1 MASLGSLVAVF
12 IIVVITIV
20 AATVIG
26 PFFGS
31 GAFWWKRSRKVTDD
45 LVLVARFGCL
55 WDFQVEVP
63 TRELKLGSEDES
75 LRGKSLEVK
84 L

>member
-1 MASLGSLVAVF
+1 M
-12 IIVVITIV
+12 
-20 AATVIG
+20 
-26 PFFGS
+26 
-31 GAFWWKRSRKVTDD
+31 TDD